1 MQNAWCRNFD
11 LNDAEIFDLND
22 AEIFDLNDAEIFD
35 SNDAEIFD
43 LSDAEISLE
52 WWLRMKIDT
61 TIRMIRLEIVRS
73 IDDS

>member
-1 MQNAWCRNFD
+1 MIGLVIIENQLAPIECRMH
-11 LNDAEIFDLND
+11 D

-52 WWLRMKIDT
+52 
-61 TIRMIRLEIVRS
+61 
-73 IDDS
+73 